1 MLKQNPLLIANNI
14 QVNHGSKIAV
24 KNFSLSLAPGK
35 IVALCGPN
43 GCGKTTALHA
53 LRGLLPRKQGEILLL
68 SQQLLKTN
76 SKDIARKIAM
86 LTQYPEAPN
95 ALTVREVVMMGRYAH
110 RNGFSSPSTEDNH
123 AVEKALTTMSLAK
136 LADRPIATLSGGQ
149 RQRTWIALI
158 IAQASPV
165 VLLDEP
171 TNHLDIAH
179 ALNTL
184 THIRRMADEEHKAIA
199 IVLHDLNLAARFADE
214 LVLMKEGEV
223 QASGYMNDT
232 FTAVNIGQ
240 VFDIKCE
247 IITTVESK
255 FPHCIAYHSLT

>member
-1 MLKQNPLLIANNI
+1 MLKQNPLLVANNI
-14 QVNHGSKIAV
+14 QVNHGTKVAV
-24 KNFSLSLAPGK
+24 KNFSLSLQPGK
-35 IVALCGPN
+35 VVALCGPN

-76 SKDIARKIAM
+76 NKDTAKKIAM

-110 RNGFSSPSTEDNH
+110 RNGFSSPSTKDNN
-123 AVEKALTTMSLAK
+123 AVENALATMALGPLAE
-136 LADRPIATLSGGQ
+136 RPIATLSGGQ

-214 LVLMKEGEV
+214 LILMKNGEI
-223 QASGYMNDT
+223 QANGLINDT
-232 FTAVNIGQ
+232 FTAQNIGH
-240 VFDIKCE
+240 VFDIECE
-247 IITTVESK
+247 VITTSGSE
-255 FPHCIAYHSLT
+255 FPHCIAYSSLA